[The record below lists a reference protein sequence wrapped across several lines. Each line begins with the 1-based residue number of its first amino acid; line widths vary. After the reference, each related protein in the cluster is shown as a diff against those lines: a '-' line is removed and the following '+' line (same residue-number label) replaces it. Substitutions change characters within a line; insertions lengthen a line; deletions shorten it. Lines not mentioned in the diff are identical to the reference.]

1 MTQSA
6 DIFTELRE
14 FSWRGIGFPVASTR
28 FSFEHDQ
35 KDHAWADRDGV
46 RIEPTG
52 RGALLIHAAIPLVN
66 GIEPGPMET
75 WQGPLYPTVF
85 RSLIA
90 ALLDRSSGELN
101 HPEFGKLTCCPKMAD
116 GEWVATMRDGV
127 VLSATW
133 RQTNEAE
140 DELAQAVAAPSPITT
155 AVQYGAALDT
165 QLAES
170 PALPQLPQFEPS
182 FSDSMRSIQGAFDSV
197 SLASAQVQGQID
209 HVVYRVKALSD
220 AAVRAG
226 DVQLWP
232 VINSCERLKSAMAD
246 LRKTLLVANKKIAI
260 YLTTKPLT
268 LAQIAITK
276 QAKLGDLL
284 SLNPRLAAL
293 PIVPEQTSVRY
304 YAA

>member
-6 DIFTELRE
+6 SIFEELRE
-14 FSWRGIGFPVASTR
+14 FSWRGIGFPVSSTR

-52 RGALLIHAAIPLVN
+52 RGALLIHASIPLVN
-66 GIEPGPMET
+66 GIEPGPQET

-85 RSLIA
+85 RSLVG
-90 ALLDRSSGELN
+90 ALLDRSSGELQ

-116 GEWVATMRDGV
+116 GEWVATLRDGV
-127 VLSATW
+127 VLAATW
-133 RQTNEAE
+133 RQTNAAE
-140 DELAQAVAAPSPITT
+140 DELAQAIAAPSPITT
-155 AVQYGAALDT
+155 AVQYGADLDA
-165 QLAES
+165 QLSAS
-170 PALPQLPQFEPS
+170 PALPQQPQFEPS
-182 FSDSMRSIQGAFDSV
+182 FSDSMRSIQGAFDTV

-209 HVVYRVKALSD
+209 HVVYRVNAIAD

-226 DVQLWP
+226 DVQMWP

-260 YLTTKPLT
+260 FVTPTDLTLSQIAVTTKSK
-268 LAQIAITK
+268 IA
-276 QAKLGDLL
+276 DLL
-284 SLNPRLAAL
+284 SLNPRLASL
-293 PIVPEQTSVRY
+293 PVVTAQTAVRY
-304 YAA
+304 YG